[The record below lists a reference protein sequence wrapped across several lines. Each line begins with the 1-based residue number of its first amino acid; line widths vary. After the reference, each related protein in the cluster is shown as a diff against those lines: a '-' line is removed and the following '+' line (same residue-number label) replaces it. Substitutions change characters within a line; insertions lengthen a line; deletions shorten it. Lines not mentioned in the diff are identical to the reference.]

1 MVFDISDKLL
11 LQTVNLITL
20 AGQSV
25 IQVYSEP
32 FDVEY
37 KEDNSPLT
45 SADMISNLVI
55 SSGLK
60 VTEYPLVLSE
70 EMAQVPYEERK
81 NWKNFW
87 LVDPLDGTKE
97 FVKRNGEFTVNIAL
111 ISDGLPVFGLIYL
124 PVPKTLY
131 FAIKGQGAYRILN
144 ADVIVYNKDEQL
156 MKSELMKNA
165 ERLPLKGNARD
176 YTIIASRSHLSSE
189 TEAFINKEKEKH
201 KNINT
206 ISAGSSIKF
215 CLVAEGRA
223 DAYPRF
229 APTMEWDTAAG
240 QIIVE
245 ETGKRVLNME
255 TKEVL
260 SYNKKSLLN
269 PSFLVVA

>member
-1 MVFDISDKLL
+1 MGFDIKDKLL

-20 AGQSV
+20 AGQS
-25 IQVYSEP
+25 IMQVYSAP

-70 EMAQVPYEERK
+70 ETAQAPYEERK
-81 NWKNFW
+81 AWKNFW

-144 ADVIVYNKDEQL
+144 ADVITYSKDEQL
-156 MKSELMKNA
+156 MKGELMKNA
-165 ERLPLKGNARD
+165 ERLPLQRDARD

-201 KNINT
+201 KKINT

-215 CLVAEGRA
+215 CLVAEGNA
-223 DAYPRF
+223 DTYPRF

-240 QIIVE
+240 QIIAE

-255 TKEVL
+255 TNEVL
-260 SYNKKSLLN
+260 TYNKKSLLN
-269 PSFLVVA
+269 SSFLVV

>member
-25 IQVYSEP
+25 MQVYSEP

-81 NWKNFW
+81 AWKNFW

-111 ISDGLPVFGLIYL
+111 INDGLPVFGLIYL

-144 ADVIVYNKDEQL
+144 ADVITYSKDEQL
-156 MKSELMKNA
+156 MKGELMKNA
-165 ERLPLKGNARD
+165 ERLPLKGDVRD
-176 YTIIASRSHLSSE
+176 YTIIASRSHLSPE

-201 KNINT
+201 KAINT

-215 CLVAEGRA
+215 CLVAEGKA
-223 DAYPRF
+223 DTYPRF

-255 TKEVL
+255 TKETL

-269 PSFLVVA
+269 PSFLVTD